1 MKIKF
6 DLDDELPINKTIE
19 ICRMIILVKVV
30 SHGNNKHYPQVFL
43 DKLLML
49 LKELMLIKLANQK
62 SAIFV
67 INFIFNNKG
76 FKLQPSICNKCL

>member
-1 MKIKF
+1 MKIKV

-43 DKLLML
+43 GKLWM
-49 LKELMLIKLANQK
+49 
-62 SAIFV
+62 V
-67 INFIFNNKG
+67 
-76 FKLQPSICNKCL
+76 